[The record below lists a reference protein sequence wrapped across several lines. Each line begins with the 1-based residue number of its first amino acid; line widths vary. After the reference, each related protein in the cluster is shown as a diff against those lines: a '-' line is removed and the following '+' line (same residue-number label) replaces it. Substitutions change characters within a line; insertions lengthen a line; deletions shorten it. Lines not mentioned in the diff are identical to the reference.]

1 MGSLALGLPN
11 FLRQTL
17 HERALHSIPHS
28 SWAREYYK
36 EQRAKGKSRHAAI
49 RALAFKWIRVLFR
62 CWKER
67 KPYDELAYQRVLA
80 ARRPT
85 RPGNKPVELGWK
97 TVAGF
102 SKIVIAG
109 T

>member
-1 MGSLALGLPN
+1 MEPGSIVN
-11 FLRQTL
+11 RYT
-17 HERALHSIPHS
+17 
-28 SWAREYYK
+28 
-36 EQRAKGKSRHAAI
+36 
-49 RALAFKWIRVLFR
+49 LAFKWIRILFR

-80 ARRPT
+80 ARRPIP
-85 RPGNKPVELGWK
+85 PGDKPVELEWK
-97 TVAGF
+97 NVAGF

>member
-28 SWAREYYK
+28 SWAREYYE
-36 EQRAKGKSRHAAI
+36 EQRAKGRSRHAAI
-49 RALAFKWIRVLFR
+49 RALAFKWNRVLFR

-67 KPYDELAYQRVLA
+67 KPYDELAYQRVLT

-85 RPGNKPVELGWK
+85 RPGNKPVELERK
-97 TVAGF
+97 VVVGF